1 MRLSSFGAI
10 RAALFAGV
18 AMFCTAG
25 PAIAQGEPPD
35 RGTPKI
41 AAVVNR
47 DAISIY
53 DLEQRFRLLG
63 LAARLPAAGDA
74 RRRLTDEVLR
84 AMINERLQVQEARRL
99 NLEVTDAEI
108 QEQWADI
115 ERRSRMGRGDLLRAL
130 RQRGVDPKSL
140 EDQLR
145 ASVAWGKVVGR
156 AVAPQIRVSDSEV
169 DEVLKRYKDNQ
180 DRWQYRVQ
188 EIFLPVDRPEL
199 DAQGQRAAQQVLGLL
214 RGGANFEA
222 VARQFSQTGTASSG
236 GDMGWLFEGQLEPEI
251 ERTVKQL
258 KSGQIA
264 GPIRSVGGYYVIRL
278 VDRRTFGGTSPDVKV
293 IALAQAIFGLPR
305 TRAPAEV
312 KAAQDKA
319 TKVAAN
325 AKSCEDF
332 VKLSKEAGAEARI
345 VPDVVLERA
354 PPAMRALVGPLKE
367 SQITRAITGALEIT
381 IIMRCPDSLR
391 STGAPRDKEIRDAL
405 QQQRLRAF
413 ADRYL
418 KELRRSAFVDIR
430 V

>member
-1 MRLSSFGAI
+1 MKLLRNGAI
-10 RAALFAGV
+10 RAALLASV
-18 AMFCTAG
+18 ALACTTG
-25 PAIAQGEPPD
+25 SAIAQGEAPD
-35 RGTPKI
+35 RSTPKI

-74 RRRLTDEVLR
+74 RRRLTEEVLR
-84 AMINERLQVQEARRL
+84 AMIGERLQVQEARRL
-99 NLEVTDAEI
+99 NLDVTEAEI

-115 ERRSRMGRGDLLRAL
+115 ERRSRMGRGELLRAL

-169 DEVLKRYKDNQ
+169 DEVLKRYKDNK

-188 EIFLPVDRPEL
+188 EIFLPVDRPEF
-199 DAQGQRAAQQVLGLL
+199 DAQGQRAAQQVLALL

-222 VARQFSQTGTASSG
+222 VARQFSQTGTASAG

-264 GPIRSVGGYYVIRL
+264 GPVRSIGGYYVIRL
-278 VDRRTFGGTSPDVKV
+278 ADRRTFGGTSPDVKT
-293 IALAQAIFGLPR
+293 IALAQVIFGIPR
-305 TRAPAEV
+305 TRLPAEV
-312 KAAQDKA
+312 KAVQDKA
-319 TKVAAN
+319 AKIAASAKTCEELVA
-325 AKSCEDF
+325 
-332 VKLSKEAGAEARI
+332 LSKDAGAEARI

-354 PPAMRALVGPLKE
+354 PAPMRALVGPLKE
-367 SQITRAITGALEIT
+367 GQMTKPVAGALEIT
-381 IIMRCPDSLR
+381 LIMRCPDSLR
-391 STGAPRDKEIRDAL
+391 TAGVPREKEIREAL